1 MNDDIRIKKIRP
13 EEQEA
18 AAAAASG
25 AFPVDYTT
33 TDYRDW
39 QDTIDKLGK
48 IGLESTGNYTQDIK
62 LLKFAEV
69 ELERAIE
76 TQRTHQNRATENVTK
91 LTDSDEDQ
99 AVKGGVANGMS
110 SNITAELMRL
120 YHLHFLT

>member
-13 EEQEA
+13 EEEEA

-25 AFPVDYTT
+25 ALPQNYTT

-39 QDTIDKLGK
+39 QDTIDKLNK
-48 IGLESTGNYTQDIK
+48 MNIQSTGNYAQDLE
-62 LLKFAEV
+62 LLKLAEV

-76 TQRTHQNRATENVTK
+76 TQKTQHNRATENVTK

-99 AVKGGVANGMS
+99 AVKATFANGLT
-110 SNITAELMRL
+110 NELTANLKRF
-120 YHLHFLT
+120 YHLGF